1 MRGHLPLP
9 LPDVW
14 VLGHK
19 RRCWCGREPGPR
31 STLFF
36 WPLGIPREIK
46 VVGSSRCAL
55 KKRSQRLNWASQVML
70 VIKNSPAVAGNASSI
85 PGSGRSLEKD
95 LASCSSILAFL
106 ENPTDGRAWQ
116 PISSGV
122 PMCTRFET
130 HTGSEPESHELRA
143 ASNWCLLWWKGF
155 SSGFV

>member
-1 MRGHLPLP
+1 M
-9 LPDVW
+9 
-14 VLGHK
+14 
-19 RRCWCGREPGPR
+19 
-31 STLFF
+31 
-36 WPLGIPREIK
+36 
-46 VVGSSRCAL
+46 VGSSHCAL

-70 VIKNSPAVAGNASSI
+70 VIKNPPAVAGNASSI

-130 HTGSEPESHELRA
+130 HTGSEPEIHELRA
-143 ASNWCLLWWKGF
+143 ASN
-155 SSGFV
+155 